1 MLSAVAVVAASV
13 VTGEH
18 DLHADIALELEQE
31 QRSHGHCHH
40 FRHWEQ
46 AAAALLLAIAFVL
59 LIALLVQPGREL
71 LLYSS

>member
-1 MLSAVAVVAASV
+1 MTWMLSAVAVVFAAAVVAVAASV

-18 DLHADIALELEQE
+18 DLHADIALELELELE

-46 AAAALLLAIAFVL
+46 AAAALLL
-59 LIALLVQPGREL
+59 
-71 LLYSS
+71 YM

>member
-1 MLSAVAVVAASV
+1 MTWMLSAVAVVFAAAVVAVAASV

-18 DLHADIALELEQE
+18 ELHADIALELELE

-46 AAAALLLAIAFVL
+46 AAAALLL
-59 LIALLVQPGREL
+59 
-71 LLYSS
+71 YM